1 VPATVIVGLQ
11 WGDEGKAKVLDTQA
25 GTFDMIVRY
34 QGGANAGHTV
44 VVGDDRFAFHLVPSG
59 IIRDGKKCV
68 IANGVVVDPVMLLNE
83 VSELE
88 ARGVEIGDNLVISD
102 RAHVVMPYHK
112 LLDGLAEESMGDG
125 KIGTT
130 KRGIGP
136 CYVDKMSRCGVR
148 VVDLLNP
155 DEFRRLVAAR
165 VLRLNV
171 ELEKIYGQ
179 PPLDAGEAADEILAL
194 ADKLAPHVTD
204 TVSYINGALDEGKS
218 LLFEGAQ
225 GCLLDVDFGTYPFVT
240 SSNSSACGVS
250 SGAGIGPTRIDR
262 VVGVAKAYTTR
273 VGSGPFTTEIT
284 GEMGELLR
292 DRGKEFGTTT
302 GRPRRCGWFD
312 ACGVSY
318 AITVNALDAVA
329 LTKLDVLSGQKVLKI
344 CTSYRMPDGSSLDT
358 VPPSLEAVS
367 SMEPVYEEMP
377 GWDDEIDKASEFSEL
392 PETARAYVARL
403 QELVDR
409 PIEMISVGPAR
420 DAVITCEGGV

>member
-11 WGDEGKAKVLDTQA
+11 WGDEGKAKVLDALA

-68 IANGVVVDPVMLLNE
+68 IANGVVVDPVVLLGE
-83 VSELE
+83 ISELE

-102 RAHVVMPYHK
+102 RAHIVMPYHK
-112 LLDGLAEESMGDG
+112 LLDGLSEESKGAG

-148 VVDLLNP
+148 VADLLNP
-155 DEFRRLVAAR
+155 GEFRGLVAAR
-165 VLRLNV
+165 VARLNV
-171 ELEKIYGQ
+171 ELEKVYGSE
-179 PPLDAGEAADEILAL
+179 PLDAGEVSGEMLSL

-204 TVSYINGALDEGKS
+204 TVAYINGALDEGRA

-250 SGAGIGPTRIDR
+250 AGAGIGPTRIDR

-273 VGSGPFTTEIT
+273 VGAGPFTTEIT
-284 GEMGELLR
+284 GELGERLR
-292 DRGKEFGTTT
+292 ERGGEYGTTT

-312 ACGVSY
+312 ACGVRY
-318 AITVNALDAVA
+318 AITINALDAVS
-329 LTKLDVLSGQKVLKI
+329 LTKLDVLSGLGSLSV
-344 CTSYRMPDGSSLDT
+344 CTGYRLPDGSEIDT

-367 SMEPVYEEMP
+367 SVEPIYEEMP
-377 GWDDEIDKASEFSEL
+377 GWTEEIDQASSFSEL

-403 QELVDR
+403 QELIDR

-420 DAVITCEGGV
+420 DAIIMCEGGV